1 MPQRSSL
8 TGSFATSANEQ
19 NEVVCPLK
27 NNDGT
32 LCRKRCFGVSVRAQ
46 KRSFSGPR
54 AAKLIRHVISQE
66 KRYRSMQEHI
76 RRAHPDN
83 YISKLPA
90 TEESFNLMVNTDP
103 KDRPQNQTTP
113 QQYGTNSSP
122 AEAEWDADRD
132 GFHDPDHDPQFS
144 NYFAGAEPQSL
155 FANTHPS
162 LNDPSRHNNLMP
174 ADFPPGD
181 SPRGLGSA
189 FGRHKGNRSR
199 KPSVVEHARKPKHER
214 QRSKEEKRLSSGR
227 KMGSIGPGN
236 KWEELLD
243 AAASATEEESRDLT
257 PMPTSPR
264 GSIPPYQ
271 GPNHTQYHSY
281 NTSPLGQT
289 ILQQSPDEPGGD
301 PGGFGEPSLEAFPS
315 VESSDYSHVNPQSAY
330 QHHHNSSADSSLSN
344 AFGYN
349 PRAHQPQSSSSS
361 NFHIP
366 QSGLSS
372 SPNDLSSTAASY
384 ARHLHGHSF
393 SQPTFPTQ
401 GAVMQQP
408 PTHSV
413 QHYCA
418 ACHKITPHGEGIDP
432 PSPEDDDR
440 VEYWRERSRLTT
452 SFSKRLYGNDLTVTN
467 KDIQPHGRRSH
478 RAGRSHDLYS
488 RTTAKTMT
496 TME

>member
-19 NEVVCPLK
+19 NE
-27 NNDGT
+27 
-32 LCRKRCFGVSVRAQ
+32 
-46 KRSFSGPR
+46 
-54 AAKLIRHVISQE
+54 E

-113 QQYGTNSSP
+113 QQYGTNNFLSGPSAFYDHTGAAQHMPHTDHIRRPSFVPAANAAAALAQLHNSRP

-315 VESSDYSHVNPQSAY
+315 VESSDYSHSDDCKDND
-330 QHHHNSSADSSLSN
+330 HNGMTDDDTEK
-344 AFGYN
+344 
-349 PRAHQPQSSSSS
+349 R
-361 NFHIP
+361 
-366 QSGLSS
+366 
-372 SPNDLSSTAASY
+372 
-384 ARHLHGHSF
+384 
-393 SQPTFPTQ
+393 
-401 GAVMQQP
+401 
-408 PTHSV
+408 
-413 QHYCA
+413 
-418 ACHKITPHGEGIDP
+418 
-432 PSPEDDDR
+432 EDDD
-440 VEYWRERSRLTT
+440 VDDDETL
-452 SFSKRLYGNDLTVTN
+452 
-467 KDIQPHGRRSH
+467 
-478 RAGRSHDLYS
+478 
-488 RTTAKTMT
+488 
-496 TME
+496 